1 MPVMHLD
8 LKRNNLHTWFIFCI
22 ILLFI
27 LNLVYSLASK
37 PTKTSNKKDILVLVI
52 SKNRETKKTE
62 PVVKF
67 RRGGLYNSQSTI
79 YDYWKITTKDD
90 KTYSIPKENE
100 SLYNKVELNKPCFV
114 TVNTDVTPNV
124 ILDVKYCN

>member
-1 MPVMHLD
+1 MLVMRLD
-8 LKRNNLHTWFIFCI
+8 LKRKNLHSWFIFCI

-27 LNLVYSLASK
+27 INLVYSLTSK
-37 PTKTSNKKDILVLVI
+37 PSNVTSKQDVLILAI

-79 YDYWKITTKDD
+79 YDYWKITAQDN
-90 KTYSIPKENE
+90 KTYTIPKENE
-100 SLYNKVELNKPCFV
+100 GLYNKIELDKPCFV
-114 TVNTDVTPNV
+114 TVNPDVAPNV
-124 ILDVKYCN
+124 IMDVKYCN